1 MSRTFLPDKYLE
13 KTVNIYNNEFTRN
26 NTGEEIKGQVLIYSS
41 VATNI
46 QIKSSLV
53 EYKLQGLVHYQT
65 HKAYLNKYD
74 SSNNLRKIEAGYII
88 FDTVNLINYLVIGV
102 EENNSFNTAYAT
114 GGYYKLILEQQAD
127 QDSYSIRITQDLKSK
142 ANIEEE
148 FEAPPGGM

>member
-1 MSRTFLPDKYLE
+1 MSRTSLPSKYLE

-26 NTGEEIKGQVLIYSS
+26 DTGEEVKGQVLVYLS
-41 VATNI
+41 VATNV
-46 QIKSSLV
+46 QIEKSLV

-74 SSNNLRKIEAGYII
+74 SSNNLREIEAGYVV
-88 FDTVNLINYLVIGV
+88 FDTTNLINYLVIGV
-102 EENNSFNTAYAT
+102 EKNNSFNTDYAT

-127 QDSYSIRITQDLKSK
+127 QDNYSVKITQDLESK